1 VINLVIPVIRL
12 ATYLGIVPKNLL
24 GVVVEAVVTSVA
36 NGVTLPEIALMQES
50 EILATIAASLG
61 ILHVNVLIPLK
72 AEVVVVVIV
81 AVYATIANRLAILPE
96 NALKLLKR
104 VVGAAVVV
112 NPSLNA
118 TNVKDMVT
126 LLVSAHRVEAT
137 VTSVID
143 VVKMATLL
151 VNATKLTLVNAV
163 AGVAVGVAVHVT
175 NVVKLVIWLE
185 IVGVANHSKGT
196 NHLKLELFCCH
207 NLVPF
212 LDQEFKGF

>member
-1 VINLVIPVIRL
+1 MINLVIPVIRL

-24 GVVVEAVVTSVA
+24 GVVEEAVVTSVA
-36 NGVTLPEIALMQES
+36 NGVILPEIALMQES
-50 EILATIAASLG
+50 EILATIAVSLG
-61 ILHVNVLIPLK
+61 TLHVNALIPLK

-81 AVYATIANRLAILPE
+81 AVCAIIANRLAILPE
-96 NALKLLKR
+96 NALKLLKK
-104 VVGAAVVV
+104 VVGAGVVV

-118 TNVKDMVT
+118 TNAKDMVT
-126 LLVSAHRVEAT
+126 LLVNAHRVEVM

-151 VNATKLTLVNAV
+151 VNATNPTLVNAV

-185 IVGVANHSKGT
+185 TVGVANHSKGA
-196 NHLKLELFCCH
+196 NHSKLEL
-207 NLVPF
+207 LS
-212 LDQEFKGF
+212 